1 MRLLKLS
8 TISLSLLLAVLACS
22 KQAAPVSVSGV
33 KVSPEKVELEV
44 GGTATL
50 SAEVTPAD
58 AADKTVTWASS
69 NPSAVYVKDGKVM
82 ALAAGEAT
90 VTATTKDGGFK
101 ASCTVT
107 VKGTTPEPDPEPEN
121 PDFTP
126 RGGHDGLTPEDYNWN

>member
-107 VKGTTPEPDPEPEN
+107 VKGTTPEPEN